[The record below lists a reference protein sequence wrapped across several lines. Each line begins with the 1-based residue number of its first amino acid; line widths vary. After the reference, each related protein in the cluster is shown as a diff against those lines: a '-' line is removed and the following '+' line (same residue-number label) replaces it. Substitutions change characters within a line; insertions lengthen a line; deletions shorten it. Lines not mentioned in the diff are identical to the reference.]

1 MNHWDEKMVRMLILY
16 SPSITTSGMGAED
29 LVQFNRGYLK
39 SKNISRFN
47 YSKYIVRRSGEYLAW
62 IDRNAKWRRITSPRM
77 KNAMKAAA
85 WPHKV
90 LP

>member
-16 SPSITTSGMGAED
+16 SPSITTSGMGSKD
-29 LVQFNRGYLK
+29 LAQFNRGYLVK
-39 SKNISRFN
+39 YQIF
-47 YSKYIVRRSGEYLAW
+47 SKYIVDKYGTYHAW
-62 IDRNAKWRRITSPRM
+62 IGGKKRWRIITSPRM

>member
-1 MNHWDEKMVRMLILY
+1 MNHWDEKMIRALVLY
-16 SPSITTSGMGAED
+16 SPSIASSGMGVED
-29 LVQFNRGYLK
+29 LVQFNRGYLEK
-39 SKNISRFN
+39 HRIF
-47 YSKYIVRRSGEYLAW
+47 SKYIVDKYGIYHAWSGGKK
-62 IDRNAKWRRITSPRM
+62 RWRRITSPRM